1 MENTKNAL
9 LRTRRFFSN
18 RLLSRKQMIVDIIH
32 PGRRALSREA
42 ICDLLA
48 RKFKTTSDVVFAFG
62 FRTKF
67 GGGKSSGFVNV
78 YDSADFAIKFEP
90 KHRLL
95 RNGLL
100 VVTERKARV
109 LRKKTKNEMK
119 NIRGIAKLTG
129 IPRQKK
135 SKN

>member
-1 MENTKNAL
+1 MQSAGISRSLFSRRKDGKYKECSVTDAEIFLKQTAL
-9 LRTRRFFSN
+9 
-18 RLLSRKQMIVDIIH
+18 
-32 PGRRALSREA
+32 P
-42 ICDLLA
+42 
-48 RKFKTTSDVVFAFG
+48 KFKTTSDVVFAFG

-78 YDSADFAIKFEP
+78 YDSVDFAIKFEP

-100 VVTERKARV
+100 AVTERKARV
-109 LRKKTKNEMK
+109 LRKKMKNEMK